1 MVIWVIPSLN
11 SYGNDFKAREG
22 ILDASD
28 YFTSDRNI
36 LSLDGEW
43 EFYPNELLIPGQD
56 SINTP
61 PKYKNLPGLLT
72 ENPWKIRQNVDY
84 ATYRLRVINA
94 GLSEQISIKNN
105 EIAGAWRLYLNGKK
119 ILANGL
125 VSSDPKEEKIHYHP
139 SITTLVSDQDTLDFV
154 LQISGH
160 THPRSGIYKSFR
172 IGEEHFLQKEHLF
185 YIGFD
190 FFLLGSMLIMVFYHL
205 SMFFVAR
212 KEYSSL
218 YFSFF
223 VLLISFRI
231 FATGEETIFLF
242 FPELPYFILLKIKYA
257 AFYLAPIFF
266 ILFLRQIFRK
276 EVDIKLLKIFI
287 YISLSFTLVILA
299 FPPSVFI
306 YTLLPYQFY
315 IIVASGIVINWLW
328 KAMRNKKQGSLVFFI
343 GGLIMFSTLVY
354 DLALHVTGSE
364 GKEFFPLGLLVF
376 ILCQSYVLSLKYSR
390 ILKKNHA
397 LLNELDYKNKN
408 LERMVSERTHELITQ
423 KDLLLKTNREL
434 EMQKRNMM
442 DQGMMME
449 EINEL
454 LQKEKEKSD
463 HLLLN
468 VLPKA
473 IADELKLQGKSTA
486 HSYPVVTVLFIDFV
500 GFSVFAETLDPNL
513 LLEDLH
519 FYFANFDDVTRKYN
533 LEKIK
538 TIGDAYMC
546 AGGLYENAG
555 AESVKASI
563 YAAFE
568 ISQFMK
574 DYAEEKDSLNEVFLD
589 CRIGVHTGPVIA
601 GVVGKS
607 KFSFDIWGPTVNIA
621 KRMESACEPGKIN
634 ISEDTYN
641 YIKDDFICSSRG
653 LITVK
658 HEKKV
663 RMYYVD
669 GIRSGKQ

>member
-1 MVIWVIPSLN
+1 MVLWVIPSWN
-11 SYGNDFKAREG
+11 SYAGEFTARQG
-22 ILDASD
+22 ALDARNF
-28 YFTSDRNI
+28 FTSERNV
-36 LSLDGEW
+36 LTLDGEW
-43 EFYPNELLIPGQD
+43 EFYPNELL
-56 SINTP
+56 TP
-61 PKYKNLPGLLT
+61 EQVLQRAPEKHKNLPGLLSQ
-72 ENPWKIRQNVDY
+72 NRWKLRQNVNY
-84 ATYRLRVINA
+84 ATYHLQVFNT
-94 GLSEQISIKNN
+94 GLPGTISIKNH
-105 EIAGAWRLYLNGKK
+105 EIAGAWRLYLNGKEV
-119 ILANGL
+119 LSNGE
-125 VSSDPKEEKIHYHP
+125 VSTNPEEEKIHYRP
-139 SITTLVSDQDTLDFV
+139 SITTVDFDSDTLDFV
-154 LQISGH
+154 LHISGH
-160 THPRSGIYKSFR
+160 SHPRSGVYKTFR
-172 IGEEHFLQKEHLF
+172 IGMQHFLQKKHLF
-185 YIGFD
+185 NIGFD

-231 FATGEETIFLF
+231 FATGEESIFLF
-242 FPELPYFILLKIKYA
+242 FPALPYSILLKIKYA
-257 AFYLAPIFF
+257 SFYLAPIFF
-266 ILFLRQIFRK
+266 ILFLRHIFRK
-276 EVDIKLLKIFI
+276 EVNPKVMRVLI
-287 YISLSFTLVILA
+287 YISLFFTSIILL

-306 YTLLPYQFY
+306 YTLTPYQVY
-315 IIVASGIVINWLW
+315 AIIASGIVIYWLW
-328 KAMRNKKQGSLVFFI
+328 KAFRNQQHGSLIFLI
-343 GGLIMFSTLVY
+343 GGLIMFSTLIY
-354 DLALHVTGSE
+354 DLVLHVGGNE
-364 GKEFFPLGLLVF
+364 GKELFPLGLLVF
-376 ILCQSYVLSLKYSR
+376 VLCQSYVLSLKYSR

-434 EMQKRNMM
+434 EMQKRNMI

-468 VLPKA
+468 VLPKT
-473 IADELKLQGKSTA
+473 IADELKVQGKSPA

-519 FYFANFDDVTRKYN
+519 FYFANFDDVARKYN

-555 AESVKASI
+555 SQSVKATI

-574 DYAEEKDSLNEVFLD
+574 DYAEEKMSLNETYLD
-589 CRIGVHTGPVIA
+589 CRIGIHTGPVIA

-607 KFSFDIWGPTVNIA
+607 KFSFDIWGPTVNVA

-634 ISEDTYN
+634 VSEDTYGF
-641 YIKDDFICSSRG
+641 IKDEFICSSRG

-669 GIRSGKQ
+669 GIRTR

>member
-1 MVIWVIPSLN
+1 MVLWAIPS
-11 SYGNDFKAREG
+11 YYAYAEDFTARQG
-22 ILDASD
+22 VLDASE
-28 YFTSDRNI
+28 FSSSESNI
-36 LSLDGEW
+36 LTLDGEW
-43 EFYPNELLIPGQD
+43 EFYPNELL
-56 SINTP
+56 TP
-61 PKYKNLPGLLT
+61 QQVRERTPEYYKKLPGLLT
-72 ENPWKIRQNVDY
+72 EKPWKINQSFDY
-84 ATYRLRVINA
+84 ATYRLRVFNT
-94 GLSEQISIKNN
+94 GLSGQISIKNN
-105 EIAGAWRLYLNGKK
+105 EIAGAWRLYLNGKNV
-119 ILANGL
+119 LSNGW
-125 VSSDPKEEKIHYHP
+125 VSSNPEEEKIHYRP
-139 SITTLVSDQDTLDFV
+139 SITTVFFDCDTLDFV

-160 THPRSGIYKSFR
+160 NHPRSGIYKTFR
-172 IGEEHFLQKEHLF
+172 IGAEHFLQSEHLF
-185 YIGFD
+185 HTGFD

-231 FATGEETIFLF
+231 FATGEEAIFLF
-242 FPELPYFILLKIKYA
+242 FPSMPYPILLKIKYA
-257 AFYLAPIFF
+257 SFYVAPIFF
-266 ILFLRQIFRK
+266 ILFLKQIFHK
-276 EVDIKLLKIFI
+276 EVNAKLLKIFI
-287 YISLSFTLVILA
+287 YISLGFTLVILL

-306 YTLLPYQFY
+306 YTLLPYQLY
-315 IIVASGIVINWLW
+315 IIIASGIVIYWLW
-328 KAMRNKKQGSLVFFI
+328 KALRNQRQGSLVFFI
-343 GGLIMFSTLVY
+343 GGLVMFSTLVY

-364 GKEFFPLGLLVF
+364 GKELFPLGLLVF

-434 EMQKRNMM
+434 EMQKRNMI

-473 IADELKLQGKSTA
+473 IADELKIQGKSTA

-555 AESVKASI
+555 AQSVKSTI

-574 DYAEEKDSLNEVFLD
+574 DYAEEKNSLNETFLD
-589 CRIGVHTGPVIA
+589 CRIGIHTGQVIA

-607 KFSFDIWGPTVNIA
+607 KFSFDIWGPTVNVA

-634 ISEDTYN
+634 ISEDTYK

-669 GIRSGKQ
+669 GIRSGK